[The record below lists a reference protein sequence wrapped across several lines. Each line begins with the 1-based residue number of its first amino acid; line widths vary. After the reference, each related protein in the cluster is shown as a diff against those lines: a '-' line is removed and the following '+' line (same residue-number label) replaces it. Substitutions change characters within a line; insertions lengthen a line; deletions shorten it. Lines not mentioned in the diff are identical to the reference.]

1 MSLDELSIGN
11 ELKDSYKTTEKW
23 ITNGINWLDD
33 LEGFYRERAL
43 LEKEYSTKLQDLCK
57 KHFEKK
63 AKNSSGLSVG
73 DEPQITPGS
82 LESASVVLWNE
93 VLAQTEAIARE
104 RDHFGTELQVKVCS
118 NFNKLQVKSN
128 KIARHVSA
136 INDFLTSEK
145 SALEDEVA
153 KAKKHY
159 DSLCQNT
166 EHARQ
171 KTEKSSSEKAS
182 AKLEEKKIEMNNG
195 KNNYLIKLSI
205 ANRLK
210 DKYYFQ
216 DLPELLDYFQDLNE
230 SRVGIMNKLLKNASI
245 IERNSNDK
253 VKELLH
259 EVDVTVE
266 ENNPKLDTAMFIKHN
281 MVAWKEPQDFYFIPC
296 DIWHDDESL
305 VVKEPELTELKRRL
319 NTRLSA
325 YSVSKE
331 STLSAKEKLEEVAQQ
346 RKASDDTLTL
356 KFDAKL
362 DTALTLLQ
370 KFMKEDSARV
380 KSEVEIEIIQNFA
393 GDQDLT
399 YVEQRKEKKSRFGI
413 FKSHKHT
420 ATPEQVSHDAQSIH
434 TVTSNITSHSNGTKL
449 GGMFSLRRNKSV
461 SSQAASTTASA
472 VAAYPYD
479 AAGDDELTVTQGEKL
494 SVLEE
499 DDGSGWT
506 LVSAS
511 AGQSGL
517 VPTSYLQMNQG
528 EESGKKAGPSVA
540 PKRGAKRV
548 QYVEALYDY
557 NADEDNELSMKA
569 GDKIVLVQ
577 DDTDGSGW
585 SEGELNGQTGLFPT
599 AYVKKI

>member
-1 MSLDELSIGN
+1 MSLEELSIGN
-11 ELKDSYKTTEKW
+11 ELKDSYKSTEKW

-33 LEGFYRERAL
+33 LEGFYKERAL
-43 LEKEYSTKLQDLCK
+43 LEKEYSAKLQELCK

-73 DEPQITPGS
+73 DDPQITPGS

-93 VLAQTEAIARE
+93 VLSQTEAIARE
-104 RDHFGTELQVKVCS
+104 RDNLGTEFQVKICS
-118 NFNKLQVKSN
+118 NLNRLQQKLN
-128 KIARHVSA
+128 KIARHVSV

-145 SALEDEVA
+145 TSLEDEVS

-171 KTEKSSSEKAS
+171 KTEKSSSERAL

-259 EVDVTVE
+259 EIDVTIE

-281 MVAWKEPQDFYFIPC
+281 AVAWKEPQDFYFIPC
-296 DIWHDDESL
+296 DFWHDNESL

-319 NTRLSA
+319 NASLNA
-325 YSVSKE
+325 YSVSKD
-331 STLSAKEKLEEVAQQ
+331 STLLAKDKLEEVAQQ
-346 RKASDDTLTL
+346 RKSSEDTHTL
-356 KFDAKL
+356 KFDSKL
-362 DTALTLLQ
+362 DDALTLLQ
-370 KFMKEDSARV
+370 KFMKEDSGRV

-393 GDQDLT
+393 GDQDLS
-399 YVEQRKEKKSRFGI
+399 YVEVKKEKRSRFGI
-413 FKSHKHT
+413 FKSHKT
-420 ATPEQVSHDAQSIH
+420 SSAPEQIGHEVG
-434 TVTSNITSHSNGTKL
+434 VN
-449 GGMFSLRRNKSV
+449 
-461 SSQAASTTASA
+461 SQAALSNSPAIASY
-472 VAAYPYD
+472 AYE
-479 AAGDDELTVTQGEKL
+479 ATGDDELTVSQGEEL
-494 SVLEE
+494 AIVEE
-499 DDGSGWT
+499 DDGLGWT
-506 LVSAS
+506 LVKSS

-517 VPTSYLQMNQG
+517 VPTSYLQINYV
-528 EESGKKAGPSVA
+528 EDNAKKTGPSVA

-548 QYVEALYDY
+548 QYVEALYDF
-557 NADEDNELSMKA
+557 NGDESNELSFQA
-569 GDKIVLVQ
+569 GDRIVLIQ
-577 DDTDGSGW
+577 ADTDESGW
-585 SEGELNGQTGLFPT
+585 TEGEINGQTGLFPT
-599 AYVKKI
+599 AYVKHV